1 MSIAESDPA
10 AAAGAAPGPRPVRA
24 AAGDDVDVRMTVNGT
39 AVDLRVPARLTL
51 LDALRERLGLTG
63 THTGCE
69 HGVCGM
75 CTVLVDGDAARACLL
90 LACQLDGSEVVTVE
104 GLGRPNDLHPLQAAF
119 GRNHA
124 LQCGF
129 CTPGFLMSSYDLL
142 SHEPGVAEEDL
153 PEKLSGVIC
162 RCTGYRNIV
171 TAVAETAHEHPDGPP
186 APTNCAQRV
195 LTGRGGAGSG
205 PLPGAPGTDQAA
217 AAPAA
222 DSDTAIELPDSDPTV
237 SVEITS
243 EPAVTEDRLW
253 RVLEDVHTLA
263 RCLPGAELTGELGP
277 DRYAG
282 RARVAAGPVK
292 LSFTGVA
299 HVLESDRDRGRL
311 HVVAQGQDTGG
322 ARTQGDV
329 VLTAEPTETGMRL
342 RAVADVY
349 LTGRIAQFGRALA
362 GDISRRMFEQF
373 TEALEQ
379 AAATG
384 GAPVRAASAPSAL
397 GLMVHALRG
406 RVRALIAR
414 ITARRTGS
422 GAAGDTDGPAHRGK
436 GGRP

>member
-1 MSIAESDPA
+1 MSAPESEVPT
-10 AAAGAAPGPRPVRA
+10 GAQEPHGPRPVRA
-24 AAGDDVDVRMTVNGT
+24 AAGDGVEVRMTVNGT
-39 AVDLRVPARLTL
+39 LVELRVPARLTL

-75 CTVLVDGDAARACLL
+75 CTVLVDGDATRACLL
-90 LACQLDGSEVVTVE
+90 LACQLDGAEVVTVE
-104 GLGRPNDLHPLQAAF
+104 GLGRPDDLHPLQAAF

-142 SHEPGVAEEDL
+142 AHEPGVAEEDL
-153 PEKLSGVIC
+153 PEQLSGVIC

-171 TAVAETAHEHPDGPP
+171 TAVAEAAREHPDGPP
-186 APTNCAQRV
+186 PPGNCAKRV
-195 LTGRGGAGSG
+195 LAGRGGPSGG
-205 PLPGAPGTDQAA
+205 PLPGAEGAAGT
-217 AAPAA
+217 AA
-222 DSDTAIELPDSDPTV
+222 DPAEDVAIELPESGPTLTV
-237 SVEITS
+237 DLTS
-243 EPAVTEDRLW
+243 ELAVDEDALW
-253 RVLEDVHTLA
+253 RVLDDVHTLA
-263 RCLPGAELTGELGP
+263 RCLPGAELTEELGP

-299 HVLESDRDRGRL
+299 HVLDRDRDRGRV

-329 VLTAEPTETGMRL
+329 VLTVNRADGGLRL
-342 RAVADVY
+342 HAIADVY

-373 TEALEQ
+373 TETLEQ

-384 GAPVRAASAPSAL
+384 AAPDRSGAAPSAL
-397 GLMVHALRG
+397 GLMAHALRL
-406 RVRALIAR
+406 RIRAFLAR
-414 ITARRTGS
+414 ITGRTE
-422 GAAGDTDGPAHRGK
+422 K
-436 GGRP
+436 GGRR

>member
-1 MSIAESDPA
+1 MSISESDSE
-10 AAAGAAPGPRPVRA
+10 AGAPETAGPRPVRA
-24 AAGDDVDVRMTVNGT
+24 AAGDEVNVVMTVNGT
-39 AVDLRVPARLTL
+39 RVDLNVPARLTL

-75 CTVLVDGDAARACLL
+75 CTVLVDGDATRACLL
-90 LACQLDGSEVVTVE
+90 LACQLDGAEVVTVE
-104 GLGRPNDLHPLQAAF
+104 GLGRPDDLHPLQAAF

-142 SHEPGVAEEDL
+142 SHEPDVPEETL
-153 PEKLSGVIC
+153 PQQLSGVIC

-171 TAVAETAHEHPDGPP
+171 TAVAETAREHPDGPP
-186 APTNCAQRV
+186 PPGNCAERV
-195 LTGRGGAGSG
+195 LAGRGGSCGGA
-205 PLPGAPGTDQAA
+205 LPGAEGEEAPAG
-217 AAPAA
+217 AAPAR
-222 DSDTAIELPDSDPTV
+222 DTAIELPDSDPTV
-237 SVEITS
+237 TVDLTS
-243 EPAVTEDRLW
+243 ELAVGEDSLW
-253 RVLEDVHTLA
+253 RVLDDTHTLA
-263 RCLPGAELTGELGP
+263 RCLPGAELTEDLGS

-282 RARVAAGPVK
+282 RARVAVGPVK

-299 HVLESDRDRGRL
+299 HVLERDRDNGRV

-329 VLTAEPTETGMRL
+329 VLTVEHAEDGLRL
-342 RAVADVY
+342 RAVAEVY

-373 TEALEQ
+373 AEALGQ

-384 GAPVRAASAPSAL
+384 AAPLRSGSAPSAL
-397 GLMVHALRG
+397 GLMTHALRR
-406 RVRALIAR
+406 RVRAFFAR
-414 ITARRTGS
+414 ITGRAEEEGRR
-422 GAAGDTDGPAHRGK
+422 
-436 GGRP
+436 